1 MNTCIYVYEI
11 TKNCFVCLNCPGDAL
26 YLSRYTTS
34 KKEKTQGVIS
44 VREKLSQTV
53 LVYRKSEVLFSSIL
67 CVIQIVFILP

>member
-26 YLSRYTTS
+26 YYTTS

-44 VREKLSQTV
+44 VREKLSQTL